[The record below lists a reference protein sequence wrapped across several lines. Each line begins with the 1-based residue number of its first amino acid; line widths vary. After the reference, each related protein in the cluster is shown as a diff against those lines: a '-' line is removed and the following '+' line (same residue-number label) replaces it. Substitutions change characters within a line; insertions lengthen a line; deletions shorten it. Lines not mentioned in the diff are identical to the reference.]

1 MLYSFYHFLFWF
13 PVASVVCAGS
23 VCAGFVFVRVFFAPL
38 PFLESFVIPGTTTRE
53 LISVLVCATF
63 FPFSFLLFF
72 CFCRLRRFR
81 FRRLRFHWSCL
92 HSFLFLN
99 LVVAL
104 QENLHCIH
112 CMFYTFLFAY
122 SFLVSSGFCRLRRF
136 RFHRLRFHRSCLR
149 PFFFLNLFVL
159 VLQDNLHMPLYVQYS
174 FYHFLFWFPVA
185 SVVCAGSVC
194 AGFVFVRVL
203 FAVEQF

>member
-1 MLYSFYHFLFWF
+1 MFFFGFLWLLSFARVPFS
-13 PVASVVCAGS
+13 PASFSS
-23 VCAGFVFVRVFFAPL
+23 VSCLL
-38 PFLESFVIPGTTTRE
+38 PFLFLNLLWYLVPPQENSY
-53 LISVLVCATF
+53 LYLYVLLFC
-63 FPFSFLLFF
+63 PFSFLLFF
-72 CFCRLRRFR
+72 CFCRFRRFR

-92 HSFLFLN
+92 RSFLFLN

-104 QENLHCIH
+104 QENLHC
-112 CMFYTFLFAY
+112 MFYTFLFPY

-136 RFHRLRFHRSCLR
+136 RFHRLRFYRSCFR

-159 VLQDNLHMPLYVQYS
+159 VLQDNLHMLLYVLYS
-174 FYHFLFWFPVA
+174 FYHFLLWFPVA

-203 FAVEQF
+203 FAVEQFWTYEL